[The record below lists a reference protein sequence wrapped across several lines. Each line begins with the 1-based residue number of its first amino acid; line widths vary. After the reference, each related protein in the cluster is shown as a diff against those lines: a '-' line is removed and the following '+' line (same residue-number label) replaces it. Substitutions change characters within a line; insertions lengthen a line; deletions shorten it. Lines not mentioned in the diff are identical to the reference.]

1 MTVVRVVNMIPAV
14 LTNEAFPNWQPS
26 IAVNPA
32 NANEM
37 AIMADTSP
45 PGNTGYF
52 FSYDRGQSWQKNF
65 TQTGDLV
72 DQSSGFGTSGELYWA
87 IARSPDGI
95 TATMH
100 VVRTSNPTN
109 TGPFP
114 EIDTRPNIDQP
125 YAYAFS
131 GVFGP
136 DRLYLGYHDLGHMP
150 QSATVDVCFDALA
163 AVPVFKQVRLEHRST
178 SPHDG
183 YEVRPIA
190 HTDGSVY
197 VAYKGWRHWDL
208 VTVTT
213 DIIVARDDDWG
224 NNDFKDLTD
233 PDTYPGRRVAVGV
246 PIVDY
251 EGAPGLGGQRLNNDL
266 SIAVDPTNSNTVYLV
281 WGDNT
286 GPQSQYRLHVRRSLD
301 RGATWLPNPATRLP
315 DLLTVNNADLAS
327 IAINS
332 DGKVGLMYQQLVSG
346 RWETHFRRTTDATGT
361 QWDDLILA
369 RTNQAG
375 EMADYTRLIAVGK
388 DFYGVFPAWN
398 TPDPSNFPST
408 PPTPATPNGALYL
421 RKTTL
426 TAPWRL
432 LDSAGIVLS
441 GSVDPFFYMV
451 QDETTPDPPTNLTAT
466 VR

>member
-1 MTVVRVVNMIPAV
+1 MKVVRVVNMIPAD
-14 LTNEAFPNWQPS
+14 LNNETFPNWQPS

-32 NANEM
+32 NPNEM

-45 PGNTGYF
+45 PGNTGYW
-52 FSYDRGQSWQKNF
+52 FSYNGGQSWQKNF

-72 DQSSGFGTSGELYWA
+72 DQSGGFGTSGELYWA
-87 IARSPDGI
+87 IARSPNAI

-125 YAYAFS
+125 YVYAFS

-136 DRLYLGYHDLGHMP
+136 DRLYLGYNDLSHVP
-150 QSATVDVCFDALA
+150 QSATVDVCLDALA
-163 AVPVFKQVRLEHRST
+163 SVPVFKQVRLEHRST

-190 HTDGSVY
+190 HTDGTVY
-197 VAYKGWRHWDL
+197 VAYKGWRHWDG

-213 DIIVARDDDWG
+213 DIVVARDNDRG
-224 NNDFKDLTD
+224 NNDFKDLAD
-233 PDTYPGRRVAVGV
+233 PDTYPGWRVAVGV

-266 SIAVDPTNSNTVYLV
+266 SIAVDPTNSDTVYIV
-281 WGDNT
+281 WGDNAE
-286 GPQSQYRLHVRRSLD
+286 SQYKLRVRRSLQ
-301 RGATWLPNPATRLP
+301 GGKNWSG
-315 DLLTVNNADLAS
+315 DLLTINKADLAS
-327 IAINS
+327 LAINS
-332 DGKVGLMYQQLVSG
+332 DGKVGFMYQQLVAG
-346 RWETHFRRTTDATGT
+346 RWETHFRRTTDTTGT
-361 QWDDLILA
+361 NWDDTILA

-375 EMADYTRLIAVGK
+375 EMADYTRLISVAK

-408 PPTPATPNGALYL
+408 PPTPATPNGAQYL
-421 RKTTL
+421 RTT
-426 TAPWRL
+426 THIAPWHL
-432 LDSAGIVLS
+432 LDSSGNVLS

-451 QDETTPDPPTNLTAT
+451 QDETTLDPPTGLTGI